1 MTLLKNKEP
10 NHWASRQDFR
20 VGHWDGRGGE
30 EIGLEDGSL
39 EVKMKVA
46 KTLFQVVDL

>member
-1 MTLLKNKEP
+1 MNKEP

-30 EIGLEDGSL
+30 EIGLEELGGENEGSKDPISGSGS
-39 EVKMKVA
+39 VKI
-46 KTLFQVVDL
+46 